1 MAESLPNGSQGGRRI
16 LVVDDDATIRLLCR
30 RLLEGAGY
38 RVLEAEGSSE
48 AMALLATGQDVDLI
62 VADLFLP
69 PPDFQLASSKSQ
81 YQRVNGH
88 EMVPQLLAMKKTLR
102 VLYMSS
108 HPRENLI
115 AQQIVLG
122 PALFLQK
129 PLSKDALL
137 SHVAAALD
145 APPLLYDE
153 ASVAAKKDVQ
163 WVD

>member
-1 MAESLPNGSQGGRRI
+1 MAEMSPNGSQGGRRI

-48 AMALLATGQDVDLI
+48 AMALLATGQEVDLI
-62 VADLFLP
+62 LADLFLP

-122 PALFLQK
+122 PAPFLQK

-137 SHVAAALD
+137 SQVEAALQ
-145 APPLLYDE
+145 APPLQYHDTS
-153 ASVAAKKDVQ
+153 AGTKKDVR